1 MNEKTTPAKEQLY
14 FTAEHGLCCQS
25 ALVTAEERVKKGL
38 KGKKHPIYH
47 IVLIMEGAL

>member
-1 MNEKTTPAKEQLY
+1 MNQKTAPAKEQLC

-25 ALVTAEERVKKGL
+25 ALVAAEGLVKKGL

-47 IVLIMEGAL
+47 IILIMEGVL